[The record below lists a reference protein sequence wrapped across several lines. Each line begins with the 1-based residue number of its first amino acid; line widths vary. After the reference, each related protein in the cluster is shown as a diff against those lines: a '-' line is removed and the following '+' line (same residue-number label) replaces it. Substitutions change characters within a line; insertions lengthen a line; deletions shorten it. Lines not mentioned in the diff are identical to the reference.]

1 MQVFL
6 TSLEEDMKHTIIT
19 AMKTNAMR
27 ILDSMNIEYS
37 VLEYE
42 WDEDHLDAVH
52 LADTAGIDYE
62 HVYKTIVMRTGD
74 RRLFVFCLP
83 ADFSISLKKARVL
96 TEAKEIDL
104 LPMNELQKNTG
115 YIRGGCS
122 PLGMI
127 KKYPTFI
134 EETAQLEDYICVS
147 AGVRGTMLRLNP
159 EDLARA
165 LQARFADF
173 S

>member
-1 MQVFL
+1 MTV
-6 TSLEEDMKHTIIT
+6 
-19 AMKTNAMR
+19 MKTNAMR
-27 ILDSMNIEYS
+27 ILDALKIEYS

-42 WDEDHLDAVH
+42 WDEDHLDAIH
-52 LADTAGIDYE
+52 LAATAGIDYE
-62 HVYKTIVMRTGD
+62 HVFKTIVMRTND

-83 ADFSISLKKARVL
+83 ADFSISLKKARAL
-96 TEAKEIDL
+96 TGAKEIDL

-127 KKYPTFI
+127 RKYPTFI
-134 EETAQLEDYICVS
+134 EETAELEDYICVS
-147 AGVRGTMLRLNP
+147 AGVRGCMLRLKP
-159 EDLARA
+159 EDLAKA
-165 LQARFADF
+165 LEAPFADF